1 MSGWNRFFLVLLRL
15 VIGWHLLFAGVEK
28 FRKDTW
34 SSEGYLREAYGPLAP
49 TFRWVA
55 GDAVIDQMTLKPL
68 PDDFAL
74 GRTPLL
80 PYFPP
85 ALAAEWDAYFERF
98 VSHYGPDEQKRT
110 EAKAK
115 LDQQKETTARWLHNG
130 SKLVKR
136 TSPHGPAFEVERT
149 TPQRLQ
155 EYQDKLREAR
165 DLQDRG

>member
-1 MSGWNRFFLVLLRL
+1 
-15 VIGWHLLFAGVEK
+15 

-98 VSHYGPDEQKRT
+98 VSHYGLDEQKRT
-110 EAKAK
+110 EARGKPDK
-115 LDQQKETTARWLHNG
+115 KKKPPARCPNKG
-130 SKLVKR
+130 SKVVRR
-136 TSPHGPAFEVERT
+136 TPPHGPAFEVERP

-165 DLQDRG
+165 DLQARGLAEARQSGLAEQVQKVF